1 MMSSTGGQYVLSN
14 TSVPMGDIS
23 PVTLG
28 PEGSKVARLLLVV
41 GLATVGSVGNVYMI
55 SAVIVED
62 HLKKTGNTFLVNI
75 ALADLLVTG
84 IVMPASA
91 VVILA
96 GLPDS
101 PPVCHVQWFLAILCW
116 IVTVLTLL
124 AVSVE
129 NYARLCSRP
138 ERYALLTPSSVTLV
152 VLCIW
157 ILGTGATVAQSVYDL
172 GPDYC
177 GRKKEDEEE
186 GMQRNHAAVATTVV
200 AIIALFTSAFY
211 LAATYQVRSAHLNP
225 SFKPPLAFTWDY
237 SLMKTNISSFILFFA
252 FWLPFGIVLAIDSS
266 HQVSSKL
273 FYILAWFAL
282 SKSCVN
288 NILYAACNRHF
299 RSAYLNL
306 FHYCCCKTTVA
317 FSRRPRGEVRP
328 SGDVR
333 VHIIP
338 GYNMYSYTSPQRASR
353 ESKSSGKRGSNSSRS
368 QRANGREVYQ
378 L

>member
-1 MMSSTGGQYVLSN
+1 
-14 TSVPMGDIS
+14 
-23 PVTLG
+23 
-28 PEGSKVARLLLVV
+28 
-41 GLATVGSVGNVYMI
+41 
-55 SAVIVED
+55 
-62 HLKKTGNTFLVNI
+62 
-75 ALADLLVTG
+75 
-84 IVMPASA
+84 MPASA

-116 IVTVLTLL
+116 LVTVLTLL
-124 AVSVE
+124 ATSVE
-129 NYARLCSRP
+129 NYARLCMTP
-138 ERYALLTPSSVTLV
+138 DCYALLTPTSVTLIVLSIWVLSGAVTV
-152 VLCIW
+152 V
-157 ILGTGATVAQSVYDL
+157 QSIYDL

-177 GRKKEDEEE
+177 NRHHN
-186 GMQRNHAAVATTVV
+186 GMKTNHTAFATTV
-200 AIIALFTSAFY
+200 IALLALVTSGFY
-211 LAATYQVRSAHLNP
+211 ISAAYQVKSARLNP

-237 SLMKTNISSFILFFA
+237 SLMKTNISSFLLFFM

-266 HQVSSKL
+266 HPVSTKL
-273 FYILAWFAL
+273 FYFLAWFAL
-282 SKSCVN
+282 SKSCIN
-288 NILYAACNRHF
+288 NFLYCISNRHF

-317 FSRRPRGEVRP
+317 FSRRPRGEMPRP

-353 ESKSSGKRGSNSSRS
+353 ENKSSCKRSSCSTRS
-368 QRANGREVYQ
+368 QRSNGREVYQ